1 VSATTERRR
10 SKPQRVGSLLD
21 GLFER
26 IGIRERV
33 ERAKTASRW
42 SEIVGPHIAKVT
54 RVGGVR
60 GGTLFV
66 EVDGAA
72 WMTELDMMRRKMLSR
87 LNEDRE
93 RGRID
98 RIVFVQAEN
107 AGADRPRGRGRHA
120 TGRG

>member
-1 VSATTERRR
+1 MIESGERRR
-10 SKPQRVGSLLD
+10 SRPQRVGTMLD

-33 ERAKTASRW
+33 ERARTASRW
-42 SEIVGPHIAKVT
+42 SDIVGPHIAKVT
-54 RVGGVR
+54 RVGGIR

-72 WMTELDMMRRKMLSR
+72 WMTELDMMRRTMLSR

-93 RGRID
+93 RGRIE

-107 AGADRPRGRGRHA
+107 AGAGPQDRRGRHA